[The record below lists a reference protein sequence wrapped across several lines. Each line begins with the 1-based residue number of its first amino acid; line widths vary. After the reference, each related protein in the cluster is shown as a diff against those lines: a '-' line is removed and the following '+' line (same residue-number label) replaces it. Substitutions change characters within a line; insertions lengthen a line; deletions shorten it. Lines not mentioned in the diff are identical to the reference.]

1 MRELDLFLWASDWTG
16 SEVTQGASGL
26 NKIEEARTDVKQLY
40 DRYMITSMVAGF
52 EPVVVEQASGC
63 TMTGADGTEYLDCF
77 SGVAVCNA
85 GHGHPRVLAAAKEQM
100 DKLVHCGTYLY
111 YNPRT
116 AELARRLAEVTPGAL
131 QKSFFANS
139 GAEAVEGAM
148 RLAKQFTGHR
158 ELVCLTMSFH
168 GRTAGTLS
176 VTGNRVRK
184 KGSGPYLSG
193 IAFAPAPYCYRC
205 PFKMK
210 HPECGVAC
218 AEYIEQVLRY
228 QTAGDVA
235 AFIAEPVMGEA
246 GIVVPPPEY
255 FRVAVEIARSDG
267 ALFIADEVQSGF
279 GRTGKLFAIEHYGVE
294 PDIMCMAK
302 GIADGF
308 PLSAFIARPDV
319 GDAFTPGDHLSTFG
333 GNPISCAAA
342 IANLNVMREEKLP
355 DAAAERGAWLMER
368 LAKFKERCA
377 LVGDVRGKGLMIGVE
392 LVKDAEKTP
401 AAEEAKQV
409 RTLCREAGVLLGLGG
424 PFANVVRLQPPLV
437 LTAEEAER
445 AADILETALT
455 KLAGSIG
462 GERA

>member
-228 QTAGDVA
+228 QTAGDESFPSVFFRAEVSAGELGELVGQQVA
-235 AFIAEPVMGEA
+235 GELYVQAVQEGPVWHSPDGQPVE
-246 GIVVPPPEY
+246 
-255 FRVAVEIARSDG
+255 VAITSVSDG
-267 ALFIADEVQSGF
+267 AVEGEVRAGSLVNTDTGQSIPV
-279 GRTGKLFAIEHYGVE
+279 TGKF
-294 PDIMCMAK
+294 
-302 GIADGF
+302 
-308 PLSAFIARPDV
+308 
-319 GDAFTPGDHLSTFG
+319 
-333 GNPISCAAA
+333 N
-342 IANLNVMREEKLP
+342 
-355 DAAAERGAWLMER
+355 GA
-368 LAKFKERCA
+368 
-377 LVGDVRGKGLMIGVE
+377 
-392 LVKDAEKTP
+392 
-401 AAEEAKQV
+401 
-409 RTLCREAGVLLGLGG
+409 
-424 PFANVVRLQPPLV
+424 LQ
-437 LTAEEAER
+437 
-445 AADILETALT
+445 
-455 KLAGSIG
+455 
-462 GERA
+462 